1 MLNDSIP
8 DPRFQP
14 PRALVFS
21 IHPNRKRTVARP
33 AARNADKKSPGA
45 LVAIGVAV
53 LAVAYFAVQGGE
65 YGTTDLVRQRGRLV
79 VLQHEVDSLQAQVD
93 SLSRWKR
100 AIDTDPLVQERLAR
114 EEFGM
119 VKGDREVLYR
129 FVEDGRR

>member
-1 MLNDSIP
+1 M
-8 DPRFQP
+8 
-14 PRALVFS
+14 
-21 IHPNRKRTVARP
+21 ARP